1 MLIEC
6 LIKRPGGSHVDLDG
20 TQYHFKPDAADRHT
34 ANVMIDAH
42 VDRFLSISDAYRVA
56 RTMIAPAAAVGV
68 AKPAAPQSGE
78 ANTTPTVLASTTL
91 TPSPAAS
98 TPAPAVESAAT
109 GAAAGAVAETAPAP
123 AAAVDDLDAMTEDQV
138 RAEYASI
145 YGTEARATAKVE
157 TLKAKIRAKRET
169 TK

>member
-34 ANVMIDAH
+34 ADVMIDAH

-56 RTMIAPAAAVGV
+56 RAMTAPAAAVGI
-68 AKPAAPQSGE
+68 AKLAPQSGH
-78 ANTTPTVLASTTL
+78 ANTAPQVIAAATLAPQTQD
-91 TPSPAAS
+91 PSHAPVSSEDNSATDAETEAAS
-98 TPAPAVESAAT
+98 VAPEES
-109 GAAAGAVAETAPAP
+109 
-123 AAAVDDLDAMTEDQV
+123 DDLDAMTEDQV
-138 RAEYASI
+138 RAEYAST